1 MQFRYTRP
9 CAALQP
15 YVHYF
20 WQLDSEDAPSG
31 TDMLLPKG
39 QLEWVFNLGTATL
52 VSVLNGQ
59 PVATPRTELLGQL
72 TKACS
77 VRVEG
82 RNILLGVRFRPHT
95 AGLFLRSSVAALN
108 DTATDLAD
116 VFGANLSRLH
126 EQLLAAPTEAARL
139 DQLERFLLRA
149 LDHSLPN
156 TRAFR
161 VVEFALQRLLAH
173 PQGLR
178 LGEVAR
184 QCGISPRYLHQ
195 LFLGFV
201 GMPPT
206 QFVKIMRL
214 QRSLACLHRSPD
226 SLTGVAYAS
235 GYFDQAHFI
244 RDFRSFTGLTPSQY
258 VPAAF
263 PLNGPV
269 A

>member
-1 MQFRYTRP
+1 MRFHYLKP

-15 YVHYF
+15 YVHCF
-20 WQLDSEDAPSG
+20 WQLDSENAHTG
-31 TDMLLPKG
+31 TDTLLPKG

-52 VSVLNGQ
+52 ISVLNGQ

-95 AGLFLRSSVAALN
+95 AGLFLRSSVATLN

-116 VFGANLSRLH
+116 VFGADIPRLQ

-139 DQLERFLLRA
+139 DHLEHFLLRA
-149 LDHSLPN
+149 LDSRPN

-161 VVEFALQRLLAH
+161 LVEFALQRLLAH

-195 LFLGFV
+195 LFLAFV

-206 QFVKIMRL
+206 QFLRIMRL
-214 QRSLACLHRSPD
+214 QRSLACLHRSLD

-244 RDFRSFTGLTPSQY
+244 RDFKSFTGLTPSQY

-263 PLNGPV
+263 LLNGPGG
-269 A
+269 